1 MDVAT
6 SNTAAS
12 RSFVVSLEN
21 RKRRGAGHERP
32 DEILKAARELFLE
45 FGVESV
51 TTRQIAARVG
61 ISQTALYVY
70 FSTKEEM
77 LTRLAEGAWRSLRE
91 SLDTVEGLDVGA
103 TKPIARL
110 RAIMT
115 AFVRFWLLHPDDYRI
130 IFMRKALRPCVA
142 EDKSVVAVEGRQL
155 LDRLASRVAAAQES
169 GALKP
174 ACSDLTALSIWASL
188 SGLVALRL
196 TYPDFPWPPQDE
208 HIHAMLEM
216 IFQGCGQS
224 QAAA

>member
-103 TKPIARL
+103 TNPIARL

-155 LDRLASRVAAAQES
+155 LERKFATQH
-169 GALKP
+169 GAH
-174 ACSDLTALSIWASL
+174 
-188 SGLVALRL
+188 
-196 TYPDFPWPPQDE
+196 PWPTWRGLP
-208 HIHAMLEM
+208 
-216 IFQGCGQS
+216 
-224 QAAA
+224 

>member
-1 MDVAT
+1 MSVAT
-6 SNTAAS
+6 TNTAPS

-45 FGVESV
+45 FGVEAV

-77 LTRLAEGAWRSLRE
+77 LTRLAEGAWRALRE
-91 SLDTVEGLDVGA
+91 ALDAVEGLDVGGTNA
-103 TKPIARL
+103 MDRL
-110 RAIMT
+110 RAKMV
-115 AFVRFWLLHPDDYRI
+115 AFARFWLQHPDDYRI

-142 EDKSVVAVEGRQL
+142 EDKSTVAVEGRNL
-155 LDRLASRVAAAQES
+155 LERLSSAVAAAQAS
-169 GALKP
+169 GALRP
-174 ACSDLTALSIWASL
+174 CNPELTALSIWASL
-188 SGLVALRL
+188 SGFVALRL

-208 HIHAMLEM
+208 HIQATLDM
-216 IFQGCGQS
+216 IFHGC
-224 QAAA
+224 AAG